1 MADLHGSLI
10 GSINRN
16 FRGFGREI
24 FTDTGQYV
32 LRMDAASPETTNISN
47 SGSVQRFPTREV
59 EQVPLS
65 LAEVKEAVQSNRLKL
80 TSQQR
85 KDLARG
91 RPVMELVER
100 TNAKG
105 LTLDQRA
112 VMLAT
117 AVSIDFD
124 YFSHTS
130 GYVLMHVKNLIV
142 IGAEWVECGLFG
154 CTRVHHQILASQNPD
169 HLNQQLQDYPQM
181 DPIPECTLKVM
192 VQGEVM
198 TVETITMEEEEVV
211 VDIPREKLNG
221 VKRVHRQ
228 KVIHF
233 FPTNRQQMTHREV
246 VIAEVVMVGDGPGQ
260 IFLTNNL
267 TTRIKFSHP
276 S

>member
-1 MADLHGSLI
+1 MLSWDFTMADLNGNLI

-85 KDLARG
+85 MDLARG
-91 RPVMELVER
+91 RPVMDLVER
-100 TNAKG
+100 TSAKG

-130 GYVLMHVKNLIV
+130 GYVSKYDLTLIV
-142 IGAEWVECGLFG
+142 IGVEWVECGLFG
-154 CTRVHHQILASQNPD
+154 CTLDHHRIL
-169 HLNQQLQDYPQM
+169 
-181 DPIPECTLKVM
+181 V
-192 VQGEVM
+192 
-198 TVETITMEEEEVV
+198 
-211 VDIPREKLNG
+211 
-221 VKRVHRQ
+221 
-228 KVIHF
+228 
-233 FPTNRQQMTHREV
+233 
-246 VIAEVVMVGDGPGQ
+246 
-260 IFLTNNL
+260 
-267 TTRIKFSHP
+267 
-276 S
+276 